1 VKKFK
6 QGMVVFQALCFAVAS
21 VIPPTR
27 YTRLLLHFALTKR
40 KKSVVW
46 ELSKNSVVSDV
57 GQQ

>member
-1 VKKFK
+1 VEKVK
-6 QGMVVFQALCFAVAS
+6 QGMVVLQVLCFAVAS

-27 YTRLLLHFALTKR
+27 YTRLLLNFALTKR

-46 ELSKNSVVSDV
+46 ETSKNSVVSDV